1 MAPSNHTHWQTIY
14 LTKQPEEVSWWQENP
29 KTSLEFINSFG
40 LPHSAQ
46 IIDVGGG
53 DSRLVDCLLDEGF
66 TNVTVLDISERA
78 LERAQK
84 RLGEKAQRVTWLAC
98 NILEFK
104 PSEQYDLWHD
114 RAMFHFLTAEA
125 DQRRYVSLA
134 RNAVKESGFMTL
146 GTFSTTGPTSCSGL
160 TIRQYDEAALE
171 KELQNGFGKIHCIT
185 EDHTTPFGTK
195 QNFLFCSFRRQKEE

>member
-1 MAPSNHTHWQTIY
+1 MASSNRTHWQTIY

-29 KTSLEFINSFG
+29 RTSLEFIRGFN

-53 DSRLVDCLLDEGF
+53 DSKLVDCLLDEGF

-84 RLGEKAQRVTWLAC
+84 RLGEKAQRVTWLVA

-114 RAMFHFLTAEA
+114 RAMFHFLTSQQNVQSYFSIAQA
-125 DQRRYVSLA
+125 
-134 RNAVKESGFMTL
+134 AVRENGFLTL
-146 GTFSTTGPTSCSGL
+146 GTFSKAGPKSCSGL
-160 TIRQYDEAALE
+160 NITQYDEAALE
-171 KELQNGFGKIHCIT
+171 KELRNSFGKIHCIT

-195 QNFLFCSFRRQKEE
+195 QNFLFCSFKRMT